1 MFKAKRKTEPVPR
14 IDAIKVGEIDTNG
27 KKIKNVFAKHNE
39 YCIFE
44 VEDDNINNQIR
55 VLIDGYSDE
64 SERKIQDRF
73 NRVKQK
79 YIEAKGMLPK
89 CSDIEMMKNRIA
101 HTLSTCLNSEET
113 DGNKAFSDL
122 IESIVIEHD
131 NVVMN
136 RIIYLSPCLYICIIL
151 FLLSICFF
159 IKYPDSVYFHFIL
172 LILSSSL
179 GGSLSIFINAQ
190 KLNFEEFRT
199 KKYYFLIGFERIIV
213 SFISGGIIYIAIRS
227 GIIVPVF
234 SQSAFWGTMMI
245 LVISGF
251 SEAFVPSILGKYQK
265 DNEKN

>member
-1 MFKAKRKTEPVPR
+1 MSEKQRKTEPVPR
-14 IDAIKVGEIDTNG
+14 IEAIKVEGIDING

-44 VEDDNINNQIR
+44 VEDNNINNQIR
-55 VLIDGYSDE
+55 VLIDGHTDK
-64 SERKIQDRF
+64 SERNIQNRF
-73 NRVKQK
+73 NKVKQK

-113 DGNKAFSDL
+113 DGNKTFSDL
-122 IESIVIEHD
+122 IESIVIEHE
-131 NVVMN
+131 NLVIN
-136 RIIYLSPCLYICIIL
+136 RFIYLTPCLLICISLFIL
-151 FLLSICFF
+151 CFF
-159 IKYPDSVYFHFIL
+159 EYSHFIIL
-172 LILSSSL
+172 VLSSSL

-199 KKYYFLIGFERIIV
+199 KKYYFLIGFERIII

-227 GIIVPVF
+227 GIILPTF
-234 SQSAFWGTMMI
+234 SQSDFWGTMMV

-251 SEAFVPSILGKYQK
+251 SEGFVPSILGKYQK
-265 DNEKN
+265 DNENT